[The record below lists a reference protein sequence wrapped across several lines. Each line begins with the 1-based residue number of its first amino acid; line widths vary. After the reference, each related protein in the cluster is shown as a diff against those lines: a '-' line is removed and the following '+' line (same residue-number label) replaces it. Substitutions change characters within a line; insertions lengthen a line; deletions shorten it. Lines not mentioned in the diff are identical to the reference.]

1 MTGSVRSLR
10 SVRFFKRLSDFALRR
25 RAHWRRGWFLLVL
38 TTDRSRSAYMCA
50 THLGSIVR
58 ETVGPNEIQVVLKL
72 AFGLVLLLLDLLEH
86 GLQIHGISND

>member
-1 MTGSVRSLR
+1 MAGSVRSLR
-10 SVRFFKRLSDFALRR
+10 SVTFLRRLSDFALRR
-25 RAHWRRGWFLLVL
+25 RAQRRRGWFLLVL
-38 TTDRSRSAYMCA
+38 TTGRSRSTYMHA

-72 AFGLVLLLLDLLEH
+72 ALGLVLLLLDLFEH

>member
-1 MTGSVRSLR
+1 M
-10 SVRFFKRLSDFALRR
+10 
-25 RAHWRRGWFLLVL
+25 H
-38 TTDRSRSAYMCA
+38 A

-72 AFGLVLLLLDLLEH
+72 ALGLVLLLLDLFEH

>member
-1 MTGSVRSLR
+1 
-10 SVRFFKRLSDFALRR
+10 
-25 RAHWRRGWFLLVL
+25 
-38 TTDRSRSAYMCA
+38 MCA